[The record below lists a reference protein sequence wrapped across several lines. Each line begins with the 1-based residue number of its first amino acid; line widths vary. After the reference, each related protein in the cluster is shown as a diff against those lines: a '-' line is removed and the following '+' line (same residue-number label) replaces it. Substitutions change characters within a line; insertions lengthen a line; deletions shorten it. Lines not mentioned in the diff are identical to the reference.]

1 MPTFTYTDHL
11 TPILLDVSPVAVV
24 VGLELLVTVTNI
36 VPSSDGWVDTLTIM
50 FGDGACPNASHA
62 GVTDDALVSSCI
74 VGDGVVGEHDVY
86 MFSATQGSTDRNN
99 APKAVLDAVLESVS
113 PSAGSLKGGTLVSRL
128 CDGGSAM
135 RLDYDWRFA
144 IHNPPDG
151 GFGICERDLLHGV
164 DSPGAVT
171 FC

>member
-1 MPTFTYTDHL
+1 M
-11 TPILLDVSPVAVV
+11 V

-36 VPSSDGWVDTLTIM
+36 VTSSDGWVDTLTIM

-113 PSAGSLKGGTLVSRL
+113 PSAGSLKGGTLVSSSAMVGL
-128 CDGGSAM
+128 PCDQIMIGGSPSIILQM
-135 RLDYDWRFA
+135 GVSVMTMSSNSLSHVVHFEPQRERE
-144 IHNPPDG
+144 HKR
-151 GFGICERDLLHGV
+151 ICERDMESL
-164 DSPGAVT
+164 ANQ
-171 FC
+171 